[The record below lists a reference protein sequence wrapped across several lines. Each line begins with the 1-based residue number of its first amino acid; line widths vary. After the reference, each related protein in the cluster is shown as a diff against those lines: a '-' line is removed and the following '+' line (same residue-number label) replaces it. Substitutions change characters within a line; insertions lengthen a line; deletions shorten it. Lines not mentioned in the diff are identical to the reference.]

1 MSDNKND
8 SFIKILVGTLIGGLA
23 GILFAPKTGEHLR
36 QDLSEDLDEY
46 LKKVKTARDNF
57 INETE
62 KTAEEIRSKADQISA
77 FIDKYGEDAVQESIE
92 KVEAE
97 INAFKSAIKA
107 AMESYKKSKN
117 TMKDSQ
123 KVADDIYVDF
133 VNENTS
139 EYEDES
145 LPKKESMHRRAERK
159 KL

>member
-1 MSDNKND
+1 MSDNKGD
-8 SFIKILVGTLIGGLA
+8 SLLKILVGALIGGIA
-23 GILFAPKTGEHLR
+23 GIFFAPKTGEHLR
-36 QDLSEDLDEY
+36 QDLSDDLDEY
-46 LKKVKTARDNF
+46 LKKVRATRDNF
-57 INETE
+57 VNETE

-77 FIDKYGEDAVQESIE
+77 FIDKYGENAVQESVE
-92 KVEAE
+92 KIEAE

-123 KVADDIYVDF
+123 KVADDIFVDF

-145 LPKKESMHRRAERK
+145 LPKKESMHRRPERK